1 MFIMLELDEE
11 GVAVDGHAWILFLLE
26 TVMVILLTNQ
36 LQNSITG
43 RFVNITRSIDT
54 ELPLQKSIIILTVYT
69 SNQ

>member
-1 MFIMLELDEE
+1 MFIMLELDVE
-11 GVAVDGHAWILFLLE
+11 GVAVHGHAWILFLLE

-54 ELPLQKSIIILTVYT
+54 ELPYK
-69 SNQ
+69 NP